1 METEKSVF
9 KVFIEG
15 SIEAV
20 WKEITKTDEVQR
32 AFFNSRLHG
41 GGAVGK
47 KIRVTSKDGKYTM
60 VVGEILEFDPPRRYS
75 HTFKFTNY
83 DDPAC
88 RVSYDL
94 KEVPGGV
101 EVTLTNED
109 VAAGTKTA
117 KSMASGGKFIVN
129 NLKRIIEKGDVSPV
143 VRFFYAAFG
152 WMTPLV
158 APKKTRSENWSS
170 WDD

>member
-1 METEKSVF
+1 METEKSIF
-9 KVFIEG
+9 KVFIQG
-15 SIEAV
+15 SIEAI

-41 GGAVGK
+41 GGAVGA
-47 KIRVTSKDGKYTM
+47 KIRVTNPNGKYTM
-60 VVGEILEFDPPRRYS
+60 VVGEIVEFDPPHRYS

-94 KEVPGGV
+94 KEVAGGV

-109 VAAGTKTA
+109 VPAGTKTA
-117 KSMASGGKFIVN
+117 KSMASGGKLIVN
-129 NLKRIIEKGDVSPV
+129 NLKRIIEKGDVSPMW
-143 VRFFYAAFG
+143 RFMYGVFG
-152 WMTPLV
+152 LLTPIV
-158 APKKTRSENWSS
+158 SPKKTRSENWT
-170 WDD
+170 